1 MKALQLT
8 IAGTMRLRQSMKV
21 KNTGRSRDI
30 VTRGRRPKASLWR
43 RRSFWERRRVFS
55 ADRVRPSPGPKVA
68 CTLTVI
74 LFTSLSFE
82 LLQHRSLG
90 KTDKGKR
97 KTRNLGQKII
107 MRNMGRSFRVGLL
120 ESSFVQWLVKNS
132 QGVFGRITT
141 KILSDSIP
149 TEAEVPFA
157 IRRNCFIGLG
167 VSMRSCVRVE
177 ALIAASL
184 GRQV

>member
-1 MKALQLT
+1 
-8 IAGTMRLRQSMKV
+8 
-21 KNTGRSRDI
+21 
-30 VTRGRRPKASLWR
+30 
-43 RRSFWERRRVFS
+43 
-55 ADRVRPSPGPKVA
+55 
-68 CTLTVI
+68 VI
-74 LFTSLSFE
+74 LFTSLSLE
-82 LLQHRSLG
+82 LLQHRSLRE
-90 KTDKGKR
+90 TDKRKR
-97 KTRNLGQKII
+97 KARNLGQEII
-107 MRNMGRSFRVGLL
+107 MRNMCWFVRIRLL

-132 QGVFGRITT
+132 QGGFGRITT

-157 IRRNCFIGLG
+157 VWRNRFIGLD